1 MSVVRIHR
9 YSVDPAN
16 LEKLISRRATLIASL
31 RTVHPGLVETRLTR
45 LEDGTYTDAWR
56 WNSAEQMQ
64 AAFVDLPAFPEA
76 REAMSLTRDAT
87 AQSGEIVDER

>member
-16 LEKLISRRATLIASL
+16 LEELLSRRAALIASL
-31 RTVHPGLVETRLTR
+31 RTVHPGLVETRLIR

-56 WNSAEQMQ
+56 WRSAEQMRM
-64 AAFVDLPAFPEA
+64 AFVDLAAFPEA
-76 REAMSLTRDAT
+76 RAAMSLTRDAT